1 MMVPIAMAMMMVM
14 TVQADTHA
22 DIADMHADA
31 DTGGRRGRAE
41 QTQRKNRYEQFLH
54 DNSL

>member
-1 MMVPIAMAMMMVM
+1 MAVMMVVAVD
-14 TVQADTHA
+14 TDTHTNA
-22 DIADMHADA
+22 ADMNADG
-31 DTGGRRGRAE
+31 DTGGCRSRAQ